1 MENSNKYTYLSF
13 KINNEMFA
21 IPIIK
26 VLEILQEQKIT
37 RVPNTPKDVKGVIN
51 FRGDIIPVFETRTKF
66 GLPERK
72 EGKKSIMIVIEMK
85 TENNKL
91 VVGAIVD
98 TAKDVITI
106 PQKDIKPVPKMSS
119 NFNAD
124 FLDGIAKIKEKF
136 IMLLNTDKV
145 FSEDEI
151 ATLLEQKH

>member
-1 MENSNKYTYLSF
+1 MKNSNKYTYLSF

-37 RVPNTPKDVKGVIN
+37 RVPNAPKDVKGVIN
-51 FRGDIIPVFETRTKF
+51 FRGDIIPIFETRTKF
-66 GLPERK
+66 GLPEREK
-72 EGKKSIMIVIEMK
+72 GKKSIMIVIEIK

-91 VVGAIVD
+91 IVGAIVD
-98 TAKDVITI
+98 SAKDVITI
-106 PQKDIKPVPKMSS
+106 PKENIKQVPTMSK
-119 NFNAD
+119 NFNTD